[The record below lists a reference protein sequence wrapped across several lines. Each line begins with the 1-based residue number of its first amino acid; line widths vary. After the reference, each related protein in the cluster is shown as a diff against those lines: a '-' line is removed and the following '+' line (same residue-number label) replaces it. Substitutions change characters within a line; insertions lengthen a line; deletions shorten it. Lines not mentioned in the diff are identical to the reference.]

1 MRQSPRLSDA
11 ARITWRQL
19 RVSVQGSRLIMQ
31 LHMSKSSMHNLLMRS
46 SLKGA
51 LRVHGAASAI
61 AAQGPKTGLF

>member
-31 LHMSKSSMHNLLMRS
+31 LHMFKSSMHNLLMGS
-46 SLKGA
+46 SPKGA
-51 LRVHGAASAI
+51 LRVHDAA
-61 AAQGPKTGLF
+61 